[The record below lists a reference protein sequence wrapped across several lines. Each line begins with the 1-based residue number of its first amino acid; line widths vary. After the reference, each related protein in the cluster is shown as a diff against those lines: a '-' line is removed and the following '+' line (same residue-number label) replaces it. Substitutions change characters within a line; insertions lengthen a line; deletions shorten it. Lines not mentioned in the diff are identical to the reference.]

1 MSHNNTDSILNIL
14 GGILLNKTHSVCPC
28 YRQLRMVLEVQ
39 VALEV
44 QVVHRSPA
52 LGDQVALEGLVGQR
66 WSRLW
71 GPDGTGQEVRM
82 SPSVSRHLLVLA

>member
-1 MSHNNTDSILNIL
+1 MSHNKTETIFNFLR
-14 GGILLNKTHSVCPC
+14 GILLNKTHSVCPC
-28 YRQLRMVLEVQ
+28 YRRLTMVLEVR

-44 QVVHRSPA
+44 QVAHRNPA
-52 LGDQVALEGLVGQR
+52 LGDRVAPEGLVGQQ

-82 SPSVSRHLLVLA
+82 SPSVSRYLLVLV

>member
-1 MSHNNTDSILNIL
+1 MSRNNTESMLIFLR
-14 GGILLNKTHSVCPC
+14 GILLNKTHSVCPC
-28 YRQLRMVLEVQ
+28 YRQLRMVLEVR

-44 QVVHRSPA
+44 QVAHRSPA
-52 LGDQVALEGLVGQR
+52 LGDRVAPEGLVGQR